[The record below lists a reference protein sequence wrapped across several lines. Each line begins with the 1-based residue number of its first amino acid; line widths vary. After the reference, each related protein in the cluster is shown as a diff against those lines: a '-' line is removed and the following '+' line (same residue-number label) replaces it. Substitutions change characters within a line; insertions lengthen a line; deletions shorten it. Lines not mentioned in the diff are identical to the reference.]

1 MAYKPD
7 LSDIFIKALD
17 ALAANPEIIPL
28 GVFGGSG
35 LGRTCRSTC
44 DGTGRDDSTADV
56 GGFGAVNIYEYD
68 KYYCVEFDVPG
79 TTKADIK
86 LDLVNMQNDYILK
99 MSAKRI
105 EPKKKPRLN
114 TLNAVLRQE
123 QFSGTKT
130 REIALSNIAP
140 DTMTASH
147 QDGVLSVFV
156 NKKDGDKQVS
166 KSIPI
171 S

>member
-68 KYYCVEFDVPG
+68 KFYSVEFDVPG

-86 LDLVNMQNDYILK
+86 LDIVKIQNDYVLK
-99 MSAKRI
+99 MSAKRVNHKDKS
-105 EPKKKPRLN
+105 PACKAL
-114 TLNAVLRQE
+114 LRQE

-130 REIALSNIAP
+130 REITLTGIAP
-140 DTMTASH
+140 DSVTATH
-147 QDGVLSVFV
+147 HDGVLSVFV
-156 NKKDGDKQVS
+156 NKEDGVKQVS